1 MCRHCP
7 FWKLDLRE
15 DALRQRVQ
23 LLSNYSSGTCHE
35 DASRRTDTE
44 AAEVAEQGNEMTQV
58 HEDQLEN
65 SHRERNTLSVCTVT
79 AARPRS

>member
-1 MCRHCP
+1 M
-7 FWKLDLRE
+7 
-15 DALRQRVQ
+15 RQRVQ

-65 SHRERNTLSVCTVT
+65 LLRERKMNTLSVCTVT
-79 AARPRS
+79 VTCPRS